1 MKLRFISQIFNFS
14 LCFNMADDEKGNAS
28 TEDDDKPKKRE
39 QRDQG
44 QQSKL
49 KKIKYYIEPDKVDI
63 GIQAGDS
70 LEKVKVTYVEPDDEE
85 SSHGFFWGK
94 KRSETSLPRRSWETD
109 DYIDFDDLLPMI
121 GQFGRFQIRLFLFMI
136 PFCFI
141 TAFVYLGQIFMC
153 LTPTKYYCYV
163 PELLHTPVELR
174 KDLSIPKE
182 KDGSYSR
189 CRMYNTN
196 YTKIHFA
203 ENPRAYI
210 NTSLP
215 TIPCKKGYVFEHEGR
230 AFESATMEFGWLCDD
245 DKYATYAQIIF
256 FLGSILGGLGYGHFA
271 DHCGR
276 VAAVVSSCFLALLGS
291 LATSM
296 STDFFSFAISR
307 FLVGAS
313 YDTCFTMVYILVLEY
328 VGPKYRTLVAN
339 LSLALFYSPF
349 TMVMPWIALSA
360 GNWRRFSSFA
370 SLPIVLAM
378 FSFCLLP
385 ESARWL
391 VSVGEIDKAMEILK
405 NVIEVNKK
413 HVSKEILDLFEA
425 SCTQFYKEELDGRD
439 FTVLSIFKRKRMA
452 RYMIL
457 MIFIWMSISLVY
469 DGHVRAAS
477 VLDSENIFLFFTI
490 ACATELPGNILVI
503 LTLDRAGRRW
513 CSFFYTSLSGVF
525 SLLGAS
531 FQNRA
536 NMRMSAL
543 AGRFFSNICYN
554 IGLQWAAEILP
565 TVVRAQGVAFIHTM
579 GFVAMLM
586 SPPVVYLSK
595 KSLSST
601 LIVLGAL
608 GIFGGLLAL
617 FLPETLNH
625 ELPETLSDGAQF
637 GKNQRIWH
645 MPCCGPGSRKSH
657 PRHNWHQGSSLRT
670 LSKDEFRSSKM
681 HRKTKYR
688 FESHPSPSSS
698 DYKGTEEKEIR
709 TYKYGNGSKWPEDKS

>member
-1 MKLRFISQIFNFS
+1 
-14 LCFNMADDEKGNAS
+14 MANDENENAS
-28 TEDDDKPKKRE
+28 TEDDDVPKKRE
-39 QRDQG
+39 RRDQG
-44 QQSKL
+44 QQSEL
-49 KKIKYYIEPDKVDI
+49 MKIRKYNNEPDKVDI
-63 GIQAGDS
+63 GVQVDS
-70 LEKVKVTYVEPDDEE
+70 LEKVKVTYVEPDEE
-85 SSHGFFWGK
+85 EEPSHSFFWGK
-94 KRSETSLPRRSWETD
+94 KRSETSLPRRSWVTD

-153 LTPTKYYCYV
+153 LSPPKYYCFV
-163 PELLHTPVELR
+163 PELSHTPLELR
-174 KDLSIPKE
+174 KQLSIPKE

-189 CRMYNTN
+189 CRMYDTN

-203 ENPRAYI
+203 ENQSAYI
-210 NTSLP
+210 NTSLS
-215 TIPCKKGYVFEHEGR
+215 TIPCRKGYVFDQEDR
-230 AFESATMEFGWLCDD
+230 PFKSATMEFGWLCED

-276 VAAVVSSCFLALLGS
+276 VAALVSSCFLALVGS

-296 STDFFSFAISR
+296 SSNFFSFAVSR

-339 LSLALFYSPF
+339 LSLALFYCPF
-349 TMVMPWIALSA
+349 TMLMPWIALSA
-360 GNWRRFSSFA
+360 GNWRRFSSFT

-378 FSFCLLP
+378 FSFFLLP

-391 VSVGEIDKAMEILK
+391 VSVGQIDKAMEILK

-413 HVSKEILDLFEA
+413 YVSQEVLDLFEA
-425 SCTQFYKEELDGRD
+425 SCTQFYKEELNGRD
-439 FTVLSIFKRKRMA
+439 FTVCSIFRGKRMA

-457 MIFIWMSISLVY
+457 MIVIWMSISLVY

-477 VLDSENIFLFFTI
+477 VLDSDNIFVFFTI

-503 LTLDRAGRRW
+503 LTLDRFGRRW

-525 SLLGAS
+525 SLVGATLH
-531 FQNRA
+531 QREY
-536 NMRMSAL
+536 MRVSAL
-543 AGRFFSNICYN
+543 AGRFFANICYN

-601 LIVLGAL
+601 LIILGVLG
-608 GIFGGLLAL
+608 IIGGLLSL

-625 ELPETLSDGAQF
+625 ELPETLSDGAEF

-681 HRKTKYR
+681 FRKTKYKQH
-688 FESHPSPSSS
+688 EANPSRSSS
-698 DYKGTEEKEIR
+698 EMEIR
-709 TYKYGNGSKWPEDKS
+709 TYKYENGSKWPENTR